1 MNVVNKVEKDCD
13 EIGIKFDLNKR
24 DRVHCIGKPDFDTDT
39 KQKVRS
45 IIVKFKSWKSRMAF
59 CKGWPKISTANNI
72 FIRMT

>member
-39 KQKVRS
+39 K
-45 IIVKFKSWKSRMAF
+45 
-59 CKGWPKISTANNI
+59 
-72 FIRMT
+72 

>member
-59 CKGWPKISTANNI
+59 YKACPKISTTNNI
-72 FIRMT
+72 SIRMT